1 MAKAPLSVK
10 WTIIGAAIIIA
21 LNQILT
27 LLLEPATREALVASM
42 GDTGGLLMLALI
54 VAVGSYFVG
63 GIIIGYASPGTTLM
77 EPAIASAI
85 AILFNVVIWWLRSG
99 ELVNVI
105 GVMVMIAL
113 GFALGLAGAKVG
125 ERLQG
130 DTTDKMRERG
140 EL

>member
-1 MAKAPLSVK
+1 MARAPLSVK
-10 WTIIGAAIIIA
+10 WVIIGAAIIIA

-27 LLLEPATREALVASM
+27 MLLEPATREFLVASM
-42 GDTGGLLMLALI
+42 GETGGLLVLALI

-63 GIIIGYASPGTTLM
+63 GVIVGYASPGTTLM

-85 AILFNVVIWWLRSG
+85 AILFNVVAWWLRSG
-99 ELVNVI
+99 ELVNVVGVAATIVI
-105 GVMVMIAL
+105 GFV
-113 GFALGLAGAKVG
+113 LGLAGAKVG

-130 DTTDKMRERG
+130 ETTDKMRERG

>member
-10 WTIIGAAIIIA
+10 WIIIGSAIIIA
-21 LNQILT
+21 LNLILT
-27 LLLEPATREALVASM
+27 MLLEPATREALVASM
-42 GDTGGLLMLALI
+42 GETGGLLVLALI
-54 VAVGSYFVG
+54 VAIGSYFVG

-99 ELVNVI
+99 ELVSVI
-105 GVMVMIAL
+105 GVAAMIVL

-130 DTTDKMRERG
+130 ETTDKMRERG